1 MPSQELL
8 KSKIAK
14 ALLSQHDVRKRNRQ
28 TLVCVVALLA
38 LFAAHSYFTNLTTPL
53 KLIPQTMT
61 AMGMGYVLLCI
72 QSLRR
77 FGYVAEFIDWE
88 KVRESADGAPK

>member
-1 MPSQELL
+1 MNPNEFL

-14 ALLSQHDVRKRNRQ
+14 ALLSQEDVRKRNRQ
-28 TLVCVVALLA
+28 ILIYAVALLA

-61 AMGMGYVLLCI
+61 AMGMGYVLLYI

-77 FGYVAEFIDWE
+77 FGYVADFIDWE
-88 KVRESADGAPK
+88 KVRESADGVTK

>member
-1 MPSQELL
+1 MNPDEFL

-14 ALLSQHDVRKRNRQ
+14 ALLGQHDVRKRNRQ
-28 TLVCVVALLA
+28 ILIYVVALLA

-77 FGYVAEFIDWE
+77 FGYVAEFMDWE

>member
-1 MPSQELL
+1 MNPNELL

-14 ALLSQHDVRKRNRQ
+14 ALLNQQEVRKRNRQ
-28 TLVCVVALLA
+28 ILICVVALLA
-38 LFAAHSYFTNLTTPL
+38 LFAAHSYFTNLATPL

-61 AMGMGYVLLCI
+61 AMGMGYVLLYI

-77 FGYVAEFIDWE
+77 FGYVAEFMDWE